1 MQLGKNGNEEMFN
14 NIFGNK
20 KVLVTGNTGFKGSW
34 LTFWLLKL
42 GANIVG
48 VSKDIPTNPSLFEI
62 LDIEKKI
69 KQHFLDMKDVAELRQ
84 IIFSNKP
91 DFIFHLAAQPIVS
104 ESFKNPIDTII
115 SNSLGTANLLQ
126 VMRNIDWKCSALLV
140 TSDKCYENIEKSS
153 GYKESDKLG
162 GKDIYS
168 ASKAAAEIFISSFFR
183 TFLRNKDNLSLAI
196 GRAGN
201 VIGGGDWAKDR
212 LVVDCM
218 KAWEKQEIV
227 KVRNPLS
234 TRPWQHV
241 LEPLSGYLHLASL
254 IDQSKDLNGEA
265 FNFGPYQ
272 LNELNVESLIK
283 KLSKKFKIENPYEIV
298 EIKDFP
304 ESGLLQ
310 LDISK
315 AKEQLNWQPVFK
327 TNEMI
332 EAVSDWY
339 YNYVNKKIDLIE
351 LTLNQIKTYELLAS
365 ERKLSWTN

>member
-1 MQLGKNGNEEMFN
+1 MFQK
-14 NIFGNK
+14 IFQNK

-34 LTFWLLKL
+34 LTLWLLKL
-42 GANIVG
+42 GANIIG
-48 VSKDIPTNPSLFEI
+48 VSRDVPTNPSLFEI
-62 LDIEKKI
+62 LNLEKKI
-69 KQHFLDMKDVAELRQ
+69 KHHYLDIKDIDKLKK
-84 IIFSNKP
+84 IIVSNKP

-104 ESFKNPIDTII
+104 ESYKNPIDTII
-115 SNSLGTANLLQ
+115 SNSLGTVNLLQ
-126 VMRNIDWKCSALLV
+126 IINDIDWKCSVLFV

-153 GYKESDKLG
+153 GYKEADKLG

-168 ASKAAAEIFISSFFR
+168 SSKAAAELFISSYYR
-183 TFLRNKDNLSLAI
+183 TFLKNKENLSLAV

-218 KAWEKQEIV
+218 NAWNRKKAV
-227 KVRNPLS
+227 KIRNPFS

-254 IDQSKDLNGEA
+254 IDQSKDLNGEP
-265 FNFGPYQ
+265 FNFGPNQ
-272 LNELNVESLIK
+272 NDKLNVESLIK
-283 KLSKKFKIENPYEIV
+283 KLSKTFNLENPYKIIESNN
-298 EIKDFP
+298 FP
-304 ESGLLQ
+304 ESELLQ

-315 AKEQLNWQPVFK
+315 AKKLINWQPVNR

-339 YNYVNKKIDLIE
+339 YTYFNQEVDLEE
-351 LTLNQIKTYELLAS
+351 LTLNQIEIYESRAS
-365 ERKLSWTN
+365 KRKLPWAN